1 MERINNLLK
10 KCKTVRDIKTVM
22 NEYLSGKKDKYS
34 LQLKINL
41 SKENKS
47 DRKQTSQDAD
57 PLGCS
62 IVHKLL
68 QKVYNYLLNQEIPTK
83 SNDTKEVRT
92 KGTAIGGMECHSRY

>member
-41 SKENKS
+41 SKENKF
-47 DRKQTSQDAD
+47 D
-57 PLGCS
+57 
-62 IVHKLL
+62 KLL

>member
-10 KCKTVRDIKTVM
+10 KCKTVRDIKSVM

-41 SKENKS
+41 SKENKF
-47 DRKQTSQDAD
+47 D
-57 PLGCS
+57 
-62 IVHKLL
+62 KLL